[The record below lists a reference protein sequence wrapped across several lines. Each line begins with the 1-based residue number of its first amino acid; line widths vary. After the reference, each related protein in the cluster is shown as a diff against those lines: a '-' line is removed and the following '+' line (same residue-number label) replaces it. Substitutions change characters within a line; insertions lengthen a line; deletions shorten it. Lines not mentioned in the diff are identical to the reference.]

1 MTEDPRQ
8 PDSPAEEL
16 VPADDSI
23 IGRALRWSAL
33 ALVIGAAAI
42 GALLWLARRPA
53 EVAPEQTLERTAPVA
68 VDTAI
73 EAPPVRFVDV
83 TAEAG
88 IDFVHVNGAE
98 GDKLLPETMGS
109 GAAFFD
115 YDNDDDPDLLL
126 VNSTY
131 WPHSAARPAGPSQRP
146 RSALYGNAGG
156 GRFEDVSAA
165 AGLDLSLYGTAAA
178 VGDYDGDGWR
188 DLFIAAV
195 GENRLLRNVNGR
207 FTDVTAAAG
216 VAGAADEW
224 STSSAFVD
232 YDGDGDL
239 DLFVCNYVRW
249 SKEIDLQLDY
259 RLTGVGRA
267 YGPPLNYEGT
277 FPYLYRNEGDGTFT
291 DVSAES
297 GVQVRNEATGGPVAK
312 ALAVAPVDVDRDGRI
327 DLLVANDTV
336 RNFLYHNQG
345 DGTFQEVGE
354 LWGLAYGRNGEATG
368 AMGVDAGHYRND
380 GELGFAIGNFANE
393 MTSLYISQGDPT
405 FFADEAIGE
414 GIGAPS
420 RLMLS
425 FGVLMFDYDL
435 DGRLDLLQVNGH
447 LESEINSVDPSQTY
461 EQPSQ
466 LFWNA
471 GPEQRQGFVPVDLT
485 TAGDLAMPIVGRG
498 SALADVDGDGDQD
511 VVLTQT
517 GRRAVLLRNDQ
528 QTAHHWLA
536 VRLVDG
542 GANKDAIGAWIELE
556 AAGRTQR
563 RQVMPTRSYLSQS
576 ERTVHFGLGDS
587 DKIDALRVVWPDG
600 AVQPVEPPAV
610 DRVLVVR
617 RSSGERGEPSPFNP
631 SPE

>member
-1 MTEDPRQ
+1 MTQDRQRDSIPED
-8 PDSPAEEL
+8 EL
-16 VPADDSI
+16 VPADDRI
-23 IGRALRWSAL
+23 IGSALKWSAL
-33 ALVIGAAAI
+33 ALVVLVAVIGAVV
-42 GALLWLARRPA
+42 WWVRRPA
-53 EVAPEQTLERTAPVA
+53 EEAPEQTLERSAPAA
-68 VDTAI
+68 VETDV
-73 EAPPVRFVDV
+73 EAPTVAFVDV

-88 IDFVHVNGAE
+88 IDFVHFNGAE

-115 YDNDDDPDLLL
+115 YDNDEDPDLLL

-131 WPHSAARPAGPSQRP
+131 WPHSTPAPEPP
-146 RSALYGNAGG
+146 RSALYRNDGG
-156 GRFEDVSAA
+156 GRFTDASSAS
-165 AGLDLSLYGTAAA
+165 GLATTLYGTAVA

-195 GENRLLRNVNGR
+195 GENRLFRNDRGR

-216 VAGAADEW
+216 VAGAPDEW
-224 STSSAFVD
+224 SSSSAFVD
-232 YDGDGDL
+232 YDNDGDL

-267 YGPPLNYEGT
+267 YGPPLNYQGT

-291 DVSAES
+291 DVSVES
-297 GVQVRNEATGGPVAK
+297 GIQVRNPATDVPVAK
-312 ALAVAPVDVDRDGRI
+312 ALAVAPVDVDRDGWI
-327 DLLVANDTV
+327 DLLIANDTV
-336 RNFLYHNQG
+336 RNFLYHNLG
-345 DGTFQEVGE
+345 DGTFEEVGE
-354 LWGLAYGRNGEATG
+354 LWGVAYGRNGEATG
-368 AMGVDAGHYRND
+368 AMGIDAGHYRND
-380 GELGFAIGNFANE
+380 ADLGFAIGNFANE

-405 FFADEAIGE
+405 FYADEAIGE

-435 DGRLDLLQVNGH
+435 DGRLDILQVNGH

-471 GPEQRQGFVPVDLT
+471 GPGHRQGFVPVDLT
-485 TAGDLAMPIVGRG
+485 TAGDLALPIVGRG
-498 SALADVDGDGDQD
+498 SAVADVDDDGDLD

-528 QTAHHWLA
+528 ESSHHWLL
-536 VRLVDG
+536 VRLEDLG
-542 GANKDAIGAWIELE
+542 GNRDAIGAWIELE
-556 AAGRTQR
+556 AGGLTQR
-563 RQVMPTRSYLSQS
+563 RQVMPTRSYQSQS
-576 ERTVHFGLGDS
+576 ELDVHFGLGGNAT
-587 DKIDALRVVWPDG
+587 IDALRVTWPDG
-600 AVQPVEPPAV
+600 SVQPVDPPAV
-610 DRVLVVR
+610 DQRLVIR
-617 RSSGERGEPSPFNP
+617 RGE
-631 SPE
+631 

>member
-1 MTEDPRQ
+1 MTEDPQHRST
-8 PDSPAEEL
+8 PEEEL

-23 IGRALRWSAL
+23 IGHALRWSGLAL
-33 ALVIGAAAI
+33 AVLVVAV
-42 GALLWLARRPA
+42 GALVWLARRPA
-53 EVAPEQTLERTAPVA
+53 EEVPERTLESSAPAA
-68 VDTAI
+68 VEADVQ
-73 EAPPVRFVDV
+73 APPVRFVDV
-83 TAEAG
+83 TREAG
-88 IDFVHVNGAE
+88 IDFVHFNGAV

-115 YDNDDDPDLLL
+115 YDNDEDPDLLL

-131 WPHSAARPAGPSQRP
+131 WPHAAAPARRP
-146 RSALYGNAGG
+146 RSALYRNDGS
-156 GRFEDVSAA
+156 GRFDDVSAE
-165 AGLDLSLYGTAAA
+165 AGLDLALYGTAAA

-195 GENRLLRNVNGR
+195 GENRLLRNDRGR
-207 FTDVTAAAG
+207 FSDVTAAAG
-216 VAGAADEW
+216 VAGAPGEW
-224 STSSAFVD
+224 STSSAFLD

-249 SKEIDLQLDY
+249 SKEIDLELDY

-267 YGPPLNYEGT
+267 YGPPLNYQGT

-297 GVQVRNEATGGPVAK
+297 GIQVRNAATGVPVAK
-312 ALAVAPVDVDRDGRI
+312 ALGVAPVDVDGDGWI
-327 DLLVANDTV
+327 DLLIANDTV

-345 DGTFQEVGE
+345 DGTFREVGE
-354 LWGLAYGRNGEATG
+354 LWGVAYGRNGEATG
-368 AMGVDAGHYRND
+368 AMGIDAGHYRND

-435 DGRLDLLQVNGH
+435 DGRLDILQVNGH
-447 LESEINSVDPSQTY
+447 LESEINAVDPSQTY

-471 GPEQRQGFVPVDLT
+471 GPAHRQGFVPVDPA
-485 TAGDLAMPIVGRG
+485 TAGDLALPIVGRG

-528 QTAHHWLA
+528 ATAHHWLA
-536 VRLVDG
+536 VRLEDRG
-542 GANKDAIGAWIELE
+542 PNRDAIGAWVELE
-556 AAGRTQR
+556 AGGQTQR

-576 ERTVHFGLGDS
+576 EPTVHFGLGRS
-587 DKIDALRVVWPDG
+587 AAIDALRVIWPDG
-600 AVQPVEPPAV
+600 EVQPLEPPAV

-617 RSSGERGEPSPFNP
+617 RGS
-631 SPE
+631 